1 MRWTVEHAAV
11 LCVFREEVFEVVVK
25 LWWWS
30 RAYGRETR
38 RWDALVEVLL
48 R

>member
-1 MRWTVEHAAV
+1 MEYAAV
-11 LCVFREEVFEVVVK
+11 LCVFREEVFEVIVE
-25 LWWWS
+25 LWWGS

-38 RWDALVEVLL
+38 RGWDALVEVLL